1 MSRVTLSEL
10 LVLLITARGLVENA
24 PDLGPVTSGTGL
36 LLMYLGSQNIVMV
49 NVSILLINIFH
60 DNKRIFCESFSFNSK
75 CQILLSW
82 FIEST
87 LFLSSSKNDP
97 SNI

>member
-1 MSRVTLSEL
+1 MKERFITVSRVTLSEL

-36 LLMYLGSQNIVMV
+36 LLMYLWSQNIVMV

-60 DNKRIFCESFSFNSK
+60 DNKRIFFVNHSVLIANVKSFYPG
-75 CQILLSW
+75 L
-82 FIEST
+82 
-87 LFLSSSKNDP
+87 
-97 SNI
+97 